1 MELHHQTRIMVK
13 RILFIFTVICLFS
26 CSSDNTSDSWEDKTP
41 EFYNVKYEVV
51 GTGMAYKIRYTT
63 ADNELVTERN
73 IPLPYT
79 KEFRLKTEIQGED
92 NTYGIETIYFWVYA
106 LEEVSS
112 IQETRIFINGEQVDS
127 DIDGPDFSPNGYET
141 GWRCSFDYMRREP

>member
-1 MELHHQTRIMVK
+1 MVK
-13 RILFIFTVICLFS
+13 RILFLFTVIFCVS
-26 CSSDNTSDSWEDKTP
+26 CSSEDRPNSSENKTP

-63 ADNELVTERN
+63 DDDELVIEKNVT
-73 IPLPYT
+73 LPYT

-92 NTYGIETIYFWVYA
+92 NTYGIKSIRFLVYA

-112 IQETRIFINGEQVDS
+112 IQETRIFINGEKVDS
-127 DIDGPDFSPNGYET
+127 DTDGPYFSPNGYET
-141 GWRCSFDYMRREP
+141 AWTCSFDYMRREP